1 MNTSLIWLGRVVVL
15 IIGLVLIGAIYE
27 SVAETADAKAYP
39 PLVNWWMLVGINC
52 TSTAQALAVQ
62 P

>member
-15 IIGLVLIGAIYE
+15 IIGLALLGSIYE
-27 SVAETADAKAYP
+27 TLAEAVDVKTYSP
-39 PLVNWWMLVGINC
+39 PGQLVDVGGHRLHIHC
-52 TSTAQALAVQ
+52 TGTGS